1 MVQRL
6 FGLKINQKNI
16 TRAKEIMKIEEQLL
30 ATSDVTEK
38 IILQKRLEEI
48 AHNIKLTDM
57 FQIDEYIMQKYSE
70 KNI

>member
-1 MVQRL
+1 M
-6 FGLKINQKNI
+6 KINQKNI

-38 IILQKRLEEI
+38 TILQKRLEEI
-48 AHNIKLTDM
+48 AHNIKLADM
-57 FQIDEYIMQKYSE
+57 IQIDEYIMQKYSE

>member
-1 MVQRL
+1 MGQI
-6 FGLKINQKNI
+6 KINQKNI

-38 IILQKRLEEI
+38 TILQRQLEEI
-48 AHNIKLTDM
+48 AHNIKLDDM
-57 FQIDEYIMQKYSE
+57 IQIDEYIMQKYSE

>member
-1 MVQRL
+1 MGQI
-6 FGLKINQKNI
+6 KINQKNI

-38 IILQKRLEEI
+38 IILQRQLEEI
-48 AHNIKLTDM
+48 AHNIKLADM

>member
-1 MVQRL
+1 MGQI
-6 FGLKINQKNI
+6 KINKKNI

-38 IILQKRLEEI
+38 IILQRRLEEI
-48 AHNIKLTDM
+48 AHNIKLADM
-57 FQIDEYIMQKYSE
+57 IQIDEYIMQKYSE

>member
-1 MVQRL
+1 MKL
-6 FGLKINQKNI
+6 NKKNI

-70 KNI
+70 KKI

>member
-1 MVQRL
+1 MGQI
-6 FGLKINQKNI
+6 KINQKNI
-16 TRAKEIMKIEEQLL
+16 TTAKEIMKIEEQLL
-30 ATSDVTEK
+30 ATSDITEK

>member
-1 MVQRL
+1 M
-6 FGLKINQKNI
+6 KINQKNI

>member
-1 MVQRL
+1 M
-6 FGLKINQKNI
+6 KINQKNI

-48 AHNIKLTDM
+48 AHNIKLADM
-57 FQIDEYIMQKYSE
+57 IQIDEYIMQKYSE
-70 KNI
+70 KIFDNFKIF

>member
-1 MVQRL
+1 M
-6 FGLKINQKNI
+6 KINQKNI

-48 AHNIKLTDM
+48 AHNIKLDDM

>member
-1 MVQRL
+1 MGQI
-6 FGLKINQKNI
+6 KINQKNI

-38 IILQKRLEEI
+38 TILQKRLEEI
-48 AHNIKLTDM
+48 AHNIKLADM
-57 FQIDEYIMQKYSE
+57 IQIDEYIMKKYSE

>member
-1 MVQRL
+1 MGQI
-6 FGLKINQKNI
+6 KINKKNI

-38 IILQKRLEEI
+38 IILQRRLEEI

>member
-1 MVQRL
+1 MGQI
-6 FGLKINQKNI
+6 KINQKNI

-38 IILQKRLEEI
+38 TILQKRLEEI
-48 AHNIKLTDM
+48 AHNIKLVDM
-57 FQIDEYIMQKYSE
+57 IQIDEYIMQKYSE

>member
-1 MVQRL
+1 MGRI
-6 FGLKINQKNI
+6 KINKKNI

>member
-1 MVQRL
+1 MGQI
-6 FGLKINQKNI
+6 KMNKKNI

-38 IILQKRLEEI
+38 IILQRRLEEI

>member
-1 MVQRL
+1 MGQI
-6 FGLKINQKNI
+6 KINQKNI

>member
-1 MVQRL
+1 MGQI
-6 FGLKINQKNI
+6 KINQKNI

-38 IILQKRLEEI
+38 IILQRQLEEI

>member
-1 MVQRL
+1 M
-6 FGLKINQKNI
+6 KINQKNI

-57 FQIDEYIMQKYSE
+57 FQIDEYIIQKYSE

>member
-1 MVQRL
+1 M
-6 FGLKINQKNI
+6 KINQKNI

-38 IILQKRLEEI
+38 TILQKRLEEI
-48 AHNIKLTDM
+48 AHNIKLADM
-57 FQIDEYIMQKYSE
+57 IQIDEYIMQKYAE

>member
-1 MVQRL
+1 M
-6 FGLKINQKNI
+6 KINQNNI

-38 IILQKRLEEI
+38 TILQKRLEEI
-48 AHNIKLTDM
+48 AHNIKLADM
-57 FQIDEYIMQKYSE
+57 IQIDEYIMQKYSE

>member
-1 MVQRL
+1 M
-6 FGLKINQKNI
+6 KINQKNI

-38 IILQKRLEEI
+38 IILQRRLEEI

>member
-1 MVQRL
+1 M
-6 FGLKINQKNI
+6 KINQKNI

-48 AHNIKLTDM
+48 AHNIKLADM
-57 FQIDEYIMQKYSE
+57 FQIDEKKKKKYSE

>member
-1 MVQRL
+1 MGQI
-6 FGLKINQKNI
+6 KINQKNI

-38 IILQKRLEEI
+38 TILQAQLEEI
-48 AHNIKLTDM
+48 AHNIKLADM
-57 FQIDEYIMQKYSE
+57 IQIDEYIMQKYSE

>member
-1 MVQRL
+1 M
-6 FGLKINQKNI
+6 KINQNNI

-38 IILQKRLEEI
+38 TILQARLEEI
-48 AHNIKLTDM
+48 AHNIKLVDM
-57 FQIDEYIMQKYSE
+57 IQIDEYIMQKYSE